1 MMSEKILIYDESQRP
16 FEADAIEQ
24 AFRTVE
30 RMSSIRTSPEVVAAV
45 EADHETDAGT
55 CIVRLISS
63 CKMIAIEGSLNA
75 IAETVFA
82 LKNALNHP
90 LHVIDE
96 AYSFDFPVSDM
107 SSSQRILEELL
118 ASTAE

>member
-1 MMSEKILIYDESQRP
+1 MSEKILIYDEAQRP
-16 FEADAIEQ
+16 FDAEAVEQ
-24 AFRTVE
+24 AFRTVAG
-30 RMSSIRTSPEVVAAV
+30 MSSIRTSPEVVSAV

-63 CKMIAIEGSLNA
+63 CKMIAIEGSLDA
-75 IAETVFA
+75 IAESVFA
-82 LKNALNHP
+82 LKNSLNHP

-96 AYSFDFPVSDM
+96 AYSFDFPVNNM